1 MNLFEIYVIA
11 IGLSMDV
18 FAYALGKG
26 ALMSKISKKNLTTLC
41 VIFTVSQ
48 TVNLL
53 LGNLITYIPALA
65 AYSERAAENAN
76 KISIMI
82 FFGLGIYIIAKSA
95 NLKTI
100 EEHKDDTLNIRQ
112 TLIMAC
118 VTSIDALLAGLGFG
132 FLQTDFIAMVPAIAI
147 VTCVCVICGVYV
159 GYWMGCQ
166 FRRQMVTLG
175 GSIILFGGAELII
188 RYIM

>member
-1 MNLFEIYVIA
+1 
-11 IGLSMDV
+11 MDV

-26 ALMSKISKKNLTTLC
+26 ALMSDVNKKNLTKLC
-41 VIFTVSQ
+41 VIFTALQ
-48 TVNLL
+48 TANLI
-53 LGNLITYIPALA
+53 LGRMITYIPVLN
-65 AYSERAAENAN
+65 AYSAKAAEDAN
-76 KISIMI
+76 KVSVVI
-82 FFGLGIYIIAKSA
+82 FIGLGIYIIVKSV

-100 EEHKDDTLNIRQ
+100 EEHKDDTINIRQ
-112 TLIMAC
+112 TLLMAC
-118 VTSIDALLAGLGFG
+118 VTSIDALMAGLGFG
-132 FLQTDFIAMVPAIAI
+132 FLQTDLIAMIPAIAI

-188 RYIM
+188 RSIM